1 MLSRRSFMTVGLGL
15 IAGCSTTKSFAGP
28 DDVSTTAAATDTTN
42 GPREPITITSVA
54 MVGDSITAASAGEL
68 RDALA
73 DIGVDEVQIDGEA
86 SRRVL
91 VGSGRNGGSLSGVKA
106 VEALLD
112 DGADPSAWVIALGTN
127 DVGGFGSADEGRE
140 LIKQITEMLPP
151 TVPLVWV
158 NVYRPSDLRATRLFN
173 ELLAGVL
180 ESRGNAIVADWYAI
194 ATDPELDVLR
204 SDDLHPNDEGQVAF
218 AELVV
223 QALQRL

>member
-1 MLSRRSFMTVGLGL
+1 MTVGLGL

-42 GPREPITITSVA
+42 SPREPITINSVA

-73 DIGVDEVQIDGEA
+73 DIGVDEVYIDGEA

-106 VEALLD
+106 VEALLE
-112 DGADPSAWVIALGTN
+112 DGVNPSAWVVALGTN
-127 DVGGFGSADEGRE
+127 DVGGFGTADEGRE
-140 LIKQITEMLPP
+140 LIEKITELLAP

-204 SDDLHPNDEGQVAF
+204 SDDLHPNDEGKVAF
-218 AELVV
+218 AELVA

>member
-1 MLSRRSFMTVGLGL
+1 MTVGLGL

-28 DDVSTTAAATDTTN
+28 GGASTTAAATDTTS
-42 GPREPITITSVA
+42 RLQEPLTVTSVA
-54 MVGDSITAASAGEL
+54 MVGDSITEASADEL

-73 DIGVDEVQIDGEA
+73 DIGVDEVHIDGEA
-86 SRRVL
+86 RRRVL
-91 VGSGRNGGSLSGVKA
+91 VGSGRNGRSLSGVRA
-106 VEALLD
+106 VEALLE
-112 DGADPSAWVIALGTN
+112 DGVDPSAWVIALGTN

-140 LIKQITEMLPP
+140 LIKQITELLPP

-180 ESRGNAIVADWYAI
+180 ESRANAIVADWYAI

-204 SDDLHPNDEGQVAF
+204 RDDLHPNDEGQVAF